1 MTSKKTSSA
10 QKSQNAHDS
19 QGATTRHYDFANFQ
33 QTREWAK
40 VNEQIGHKVVVK
52 KIAQSSEK
60 GAREIDL
67 VMIIKSA
74 KRARYLEIPCGPL
87 IDFSDQ
93 KIVEKTFAHI
103 RAVAKTHRCAFIRFR
118 PQLLDTPEN
127 RKALESLGAKIAPMH
142 LAASHTVMIDLT
154 KSEDDLLKSMRRQTR
169 YEVRKA
175 EKQGIVVE
183 KSTDENAFR
192 GFFKVQQ
199 ETASRQHFVPPSL
212 DELLAE
218 HNAFGENAVIYVAK
232 TAPENPDAATAK
244 TAPESKTTSAAK
256 VENAKSAEKPIAYGL
271 IIKSGVEADYYEAAS
286 TDLNRKL
293 PGAYALQW
301 AVMRDLKAEGYER
314 YNLWGIAPDGAKN
327 HRYSGV
333 TIFKTGFG
341 GEKISFVPAFD
352 LVLSPVR
359 YAFNLLIETIRKRRR
374 RLS

>member
-1 MTSKKTSSA
+1 MTNKA
-10 QKSQNAHDS
+10 PQKSQASQKS
-19 QGATTRHYDFANFQ
+19 QGIDFANFQ
-33 QTREWAK
+33 QTKEWAE
-40 VNEQIGHKVVVK
+40 VNELIGHQVIVESLAV
-52 KIAQSSEK
+52 I
-60 GAREIDL
+60 GAKNVEHDL

-87 IDFSDQ
+87 IDFSN
-93 KIVEKTFAHI
+93 KALVEKTFAHI
-103 RAVAKTHRCAFIRFR
+103 REVAKSHRCAFVRFR

-127 RKALESLGAKIAPMH
+127 RKTLEDFGAKIAPMH

-154 KSEDDLLKSMRRQTR
+154 QSEDDLMKNMRRQTR

-183 KSTDENAFR
+183 KSTNEKAFR
-192 GFFKVQQ
+192 EFFEVQQ

-212 DELLAE
+212 KELLAE
-218 HNAFGENAVIYVAK
+218 HKAFGENAVIYVAK
-232 TAPENPDAATAK
+232 TAPEKSETNPEIT
-244 TAPESKTTSAAK
+244 P
-256 VENAKSAEKPIAYGL
+256 NAPIAYGL
-271 IIKSGVEADYYEAAS
+271 IIKSGAEADYYEAAS

-293 PGAYALQW
+293 SGAYALQW
-301 AVMRDLKAEGYER
+301 SVMKDLKAEGYER

-341 GEKISFVPAFD
+341 GEKISFVPAYD

-359 YAFNLLIETIRKRRR
+359 YAFDLLVETLRKKRR

>member
-1 MTSKKTSSA
+1 MTNKTQKPQNI
-10 QKSQNAHDS
+10 QKSPSNHQ
-19 QGATTRHYDFANFQ
+19 DFANFQ
-33 QTREWAK
+33 QSPEWAK
-40 VNEQIGHKVVVK
+40 VNELIGHEVV
-52 KIAQSSEK
+52 IES
-60 GAREIDL
+60 GI

-87 IDFSDQ
+87 IDFAD
-93 KIVEKTFAHI
+93 KALVEKTFARI
-103 RAVAKTHRCAFIRFR
+103 REVAKSHHCAFVRFR

-127 RKALESLGAKIAPMH
+127 QKTLEALGAKIAPMH

-154 KSEDDLLKSMRRQTR
+154 QSEDDLLKNMRRQTR

-183 KSTDENAFR
+183 KSTDEKAFR
-192 GFFKVQQ
+192 EFFEVQQ

-212 DELLAE
+212 KELLAE
-218 HNAFGENAVIYVAK
+218 HEAFGENAVIYVAK
-232 TAPENPDAATAK
+232 TPETAKTPPETEPAGTASETAK
-244 TAPESKTTSAAK
+244 TAEAPKPEIAP
-256 VENAKSAEKPIAYGL
+256 NAPIAYGL
-271 IIKSGVEADYYEAAS
+271 IIKSGAEADYYEAAS

-301 AVMRDLKAEGYER
+301 TVMKDLKAEGYAR

-341 GEKISFVPAFD
+341 GEKISFVPAYD
-352 LVLSPVR
+352 LVLDPAR
-359 YAFNLLIETIRKRRR
+359 YAFDLAIETLRKKRR